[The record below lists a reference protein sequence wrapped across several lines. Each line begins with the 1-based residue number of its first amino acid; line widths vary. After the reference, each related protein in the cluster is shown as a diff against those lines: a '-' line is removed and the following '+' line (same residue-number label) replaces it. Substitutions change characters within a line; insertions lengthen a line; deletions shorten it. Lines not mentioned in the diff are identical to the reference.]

1 LANTTIAAGLASA
14 TDIGTNAMSAVK
26 NLGTGAAG
34 LIGSVSSKIDDLK
47 GTGAALARQ
56 LGVDASKLA
65 GLSPNLQSKIT
76 KELKDAAASIPAGVD
91 ITDAVNNGLILN
103 NIPTAALSNI
113 PVTQLAAVAPLPA
126 VSLSDLKS
134 ILDRGGSLA
143 NIPGASQIP
152 GVAALLA
159 GASSLRLPEG
169 LKIDSSILGDKL
181 SSVQTGLG
189 HITGQIKRVEASIS
203 NIKSTVQG
211 GLPTSA
217 DTLLS
222 VANKFGSV
230 SSALNSPLDTLM
242 KITKA

>member
-1 LANTTIAAGLASA
+1 VLFR
-14 TDIGTNAMSAVK
+14 SAVK
-26 NLGTGAAG
+26 
-34 LIGSVSSKIDDLK
+34 
-47 GTGAALARQ
+47 
-56 LGVDASKLA
+56 
-65 GLSPNLQSKIT
+65 
-76 KELKDAAASIPAGVD
+76 
-91 ITDAVNNGLILN
+91 NGLILN

-113 PVTQLAAVAPLPA
+113 PVTQPAAVAPFPDI
-126 VSLSDLKS
+126 SLSDLKS

-152 GVAALLA
+152 GVAALLT
-159 GASSLRLPEG
+159 GASNLRLPEG

-189 HITGQIKRVEASIS
+189 QITGQIKSVEASIG

-211 GLPTSA
+211 GLPTSS

-242 KITKA
+242 KITKV